1 MADSR
6 VGAEKVQDESSISCY
21 SSSKTDENTEAS
33 LKEPT
38 LAKSQVMILK
48 DFNSLNQVGIH
59 ESRKKRERKIGRNGE
74 KEKPF
79 LTEES

>member
-21 SSSKTDENTEAS
+21 SSSKTDENTEAN

-38 LAKSQVMILK
+38 LAKSRVMILK

-59 ESRKKRERKIGRNGE
+59 ESRKKGKGRNGE
-74 KEKPF
+74 KEKSF